1 MSAAVALARPCP
13 ACGRN
18 RGRAG
23 LRAGGYELAACRC
36 GLRMLAGALDDG
48 LTLTANTEKYGDED
62 YNRWYRSVKPLLV
75 ERYRNDL
82 AEIEALLP
90 SKGRILDVGCAY
102 GWFLEVARERGWHT
116 AGVEVEEATAHLAR
130 EGGIDVTL
138 GTLHDASFDDAS
150 FDCVGLWD
158 VLEHV
163 PDVDAFLAECRRVLK
178 PGGVLAVQSPNVR
191 SVMAKLM
198 GSDWSWLLLPQHVY
212 HFTPKS
218 MNRTLERRGFTV
230 ARSYTWEPTEAF
242 VQDAARKIGLLNKVR
257 VRKAATPLV
266 ATMEKA
272 WCAAGW
278 GGLLRVYARRT
289 A

>member
-13 ACGRN
+13 ACGRD
-18 RGRAG
+18 RGRPG
-23 LRAGGYELAACRC
+23 LRAGQYELTACRC
-36 GLRMLAGALDDG
+36 GLRMLAGLDDSIA
-48 LTLTANTEKYGDED
+48 LTANSEKYGDEV
-62 YNRWYRSVKPLLV
+62 YNRWYRSVKPLLI

-82 AEIEALLP
+82 AEIEAVL
-90 SKGRILDVGCAY
+90 SGSGRILDVGCAY
-102 GWFLEVARERGWHT
+102 GWFLEVARERGWET
-116 AGVEVEEATAHLAR
+116 KGVEVEEATARVAHESGL
-130 EGGIDVTL
+130 DVAL

-163 PDVDAFLAECRRVLK
+163 PDVDAFLAECRRVLR
-178 PGGVLAVQSPNVR
+178 PGGILAVQSPNVR

-198 GSDWSWLLLPQHVY
+198 GADWSWLLLPQHVY

-242 VQDAARKIGLLNKVR
+242 VQDAARKIGILRRVR
-257 VRKAATPLV
+257 VRRVASPLIRAV
-266 ATMEKA
+266 ERA
-272 WCAAGW
+272 WSAAGW